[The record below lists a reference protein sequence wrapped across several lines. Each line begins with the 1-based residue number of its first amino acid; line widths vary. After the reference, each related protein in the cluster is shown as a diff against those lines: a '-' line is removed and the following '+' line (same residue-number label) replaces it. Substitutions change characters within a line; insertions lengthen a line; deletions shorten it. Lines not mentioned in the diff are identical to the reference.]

1 MKTVTSAI
9 PSSDDPTEGILVR
22 SPTANFCR
30 RILVEAPIIE
40 TLKRMMRVED
50 IHEKDGN

>member
-22 SPTANFCR
+22 NPTANFCR
-30 RILVEAPIIE
+30 RIIVEAPIIE
-40 TLKRMMRVED
+40 TLKKMMRIDE
-50 IHEKDGN
+50 